1 MSPQVQELLT
11 KAMNLSPGE
20 RAELSDLLIETLDVP
35 GESVSEDEWA
45 QAWGPE
51 IERRLQAYE
60 RGETK
65 GQDWRE
71 ALDEIRQSLHQSPV
85 Q

>member
-11 KAMNLSPGE
+11 KAMGLSPGE

-35 GESVSEDEWA
+35 GEPVSEDEWA
-45 QAWGPE
+45 KSWGPE